1 MEYITNIFK
10 SKNIETH
17 IPLNKRRA
25 IDASFNDLSKNFVSL
40 SGDAGPTAVNNL
52 KELVLEPTDD
62 EKFERKRLV
71 QNSRYFEKRYRDLR
85 EIMKVIMI
93 ASIIFAI
100 LTIMSTR
107 GFLPRVFG
115 TTIIPILVGLFIF
128 YLVYK
133 YFDVAMRNQIN
144 YDDYDFDIP
153 DYKNRANQ

>member
-25 IDASFNDLSKNFVSL
+25 IDDY
-40 SGDAGPTAVNNL
+40 SGDVDGL

-128 YLVYK
+128 YLVYR

>member
-25 IDASFNDLSKNFVSL
+25 IDASFNDLPNSANMNA
-40 SGDAGPTAVNNL
+40 DIAAL

-128 YLVYK
+128 YLVYR

>member
-25 IDASFNDLSKNFVSL
+25 IDASFNAISTSDP
-40 SGDAGPTAVNNL
+40 DIIAL

-128 YLVYK
+128 YLVYR

>member
-25 IDASFNDLSKNFVSL
+25 IDASFNDLSNRDSIT
-40 SGDAGPTAVNNL
+40 SDDVNDL
-52 KELVLEPTDD
+52 KELVLEPTED

-128 YLVYK
+128 YLVYR

>member
-10 SKNIETH
+10 TKNIETH

-25 IDASFNDLSKNFVSL
+25 IDASFNAISTTDN
-40 SGDAGPTAVNNL
+40 DITAL
-52 KELVLEPTDD
+52 KQLVLEPTDD

-128 YLVYK
+128 YLVYR

>member
-25 IDASFNDLSKNFVSL
+25 IDASFNDLSTNFAERGV
-40 SGDAGPTAVNNL
+40 DNVNAL
-52 KELVLEPTDD
+52 KELVLEPTED

-128 YLVYK
+128 YLVYR

>member
-25 IDASFNDLSKNFVSL
+25 IDASFNDLSI
-40 SGDAGPTAVNNL
+40 SGNMNTANIAAL

-128 YLVYK
+128 YLVYI

>member
-25 IDASFNDLSKNFVSL
+25 IDASFNAISTTDN
-40 SGDAGPTAVNNL
+40 DITAL
-52 KELVLEPTDD
+52 KQLVLEPTDD

-128 YLVYK
+128 YLVYR

>member
-25 IDASFNDLSKNFVSL
+25 IDASFNDLPNSTNMNA
-40 SGDAGPTAVNNL
+40 DIAAL

-128 YLVYK
+128 YLVYR

>member
-25 IDASFNDLSKNFVSL
+25 IDASFKDLSNNYSL
-40 SGDAGPTAVNNL
+40 PESAASAVNNL

-128 YLVYK
+128 YLVYR

>member
-25 IDASFNDLSKNFVSL
+25 IDNY
-40 SGDAGPTAVNNL
+40 SGNVAGL

-128 YLVYK
+128 YLVYR

>member
-25 IDASFNDLSKNFVSL
+25 IDASFNYLSNNVGSIT
-40 SGDAGPTAVNNL
+40 SNDVNDL

-128 YLVYK
+128 YLVYR

>member
-25 IDASFNDLSKNFVSL
+25 IDASFNAISTTDPNIV
-40 SGDAGPTAVNNL
+40 AL

-128 YLVYK
+128 YLVYR

-153 DYKNRANQ
+153 DYKNRANK